1 MNKGGDFQLSDSI
14 ILKIESEAD
23 KYPFRRAAVK
33 SALRYAQT
41 EHGWISKDI
50 IGAVGRILNLEP
62 IEVFEVATFYDMFY
76 TSPVGRHPIRVCTNV
91 SCLLR
96 GSTGIVNRLRKDL
109 AVDFGETSSD
119 GRFTLLEAEC
129 LGACSGAPMMIVDHD
144 YHEDLQPDQLG
155 SILDSYQ

>member
-1 MNKGGDFQLSDSI
+1 LNKGGDFQLSDSI

-62 IEVFEVATFYDMFY
+62 IEVFEVATFYDM
-76 TSPVGRHPIRVCTNV
+76 
-91 SCLLR
+91 
-96 GSTGIVNRLRKDL
+96 
-109 AVDFGETSSD
+109 
-119 GRFTLLEAEC
+119 
-129 LGACSGAPMMIVDHD
+129 
-144 YHEDLQPDQLG
+144 
-155 SILDSYQ
+155 